1 MGLKEYAGAA
11 GDCRQGIVFI
21 YKKVV
26 VHFKGLFHY
35 LSMGVCACVSVSAP
49 GAYSCL
55 QQSEGGGHPGTGA
68 PGSSVLS

>member
-1 MGLKEYAGAA
+1 MK
-11 GDCRQGIVFI
+11 F
-21 YKKVV
+21 V

-35 LSMGVCACVSVSAP
+35 LSMGVCACVSVSTP

-55 QQSEGGGHPGTGA
+55 QWSEGGGHPGTGA